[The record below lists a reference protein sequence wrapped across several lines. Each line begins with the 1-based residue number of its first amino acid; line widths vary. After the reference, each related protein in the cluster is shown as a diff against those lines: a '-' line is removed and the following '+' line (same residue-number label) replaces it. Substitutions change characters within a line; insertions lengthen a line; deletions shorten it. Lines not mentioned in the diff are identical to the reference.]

1 MIVIVTLKQY
11 TYTLIYF
18 LKKLFYIIV
27 LDNPVPE
34 DDDEDHGQKPPDWSW
49 YQLLPG
55 ILVAMLYYL
64 ASSSNT
70 IPEVPFPYFLQ
81 NMLNTGEVSGD
92 RMYWNLRQAA

>member
-1 MIVIVTLKQY
+1 M
-11 TYTLIYF
+11 
-18 LKKLFYIIV
+18 